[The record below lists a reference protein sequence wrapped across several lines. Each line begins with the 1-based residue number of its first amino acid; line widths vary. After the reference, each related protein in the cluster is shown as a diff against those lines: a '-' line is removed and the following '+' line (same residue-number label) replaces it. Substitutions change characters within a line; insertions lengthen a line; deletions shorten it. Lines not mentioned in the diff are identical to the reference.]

1 MKRIDGI
8 IAVPKGLKREA
19 RRLVA
24 IAFMLAPIG
33 ALSAVAAVGVNGKTS
48 SNLEPSSAAS
58 AAKSAAPSL
67 ASPAS
72 PPVADQGPASSKA
85 SSSVELHTTQSASGS
100 APTTQLKVNQ
110 QTVDIPQSGT
120 VHKVISND
128 SGTTT
133 LDVSHSSSSVSDGS
147 SSSTSIQLNTSSS
160 TSSSSSS
167 DTSTGP

>member
-33 ALSAVAAVGVNGKTS
+33 ALSAVAAVGVNGKTT
-48 SNLEPSSAAS
+48 SNLEPSSAAPT
-58 AAKSAAPSL
+58 AQSAAPSL
-67 ASPAS
+67 ASPTS
-72 PPVADQGPASSKA
+72 PPVADQGAGNKA
-85 SSSVELHTTQSASGS
+85 SSSVELHTTQSAPGS
-100 APTTQLKVNQ
+100 APKTELKVNQ
-110 QTVDIPQSGT
+110 QTVDIPPSGT

-128 SGTTT
+128 NSTTT
-133 LDVSHSSSSVSDGS
+133 LDVSHSSSSISDGS
-147 SSSTSIQLNTSSS
+147 SSSTNIQLNTSSS
-160 TSSSSSS
+160 TVNNSNS